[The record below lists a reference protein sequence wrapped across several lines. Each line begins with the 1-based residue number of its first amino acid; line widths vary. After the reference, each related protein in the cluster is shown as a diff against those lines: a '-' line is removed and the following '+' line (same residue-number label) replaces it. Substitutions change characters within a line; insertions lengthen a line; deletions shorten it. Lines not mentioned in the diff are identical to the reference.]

1 MWESKSVNYR
11 SFRSSVE
18 VWHLHHGTCVLVPFD
33 QGVACGAGNGGI
45 LFDCSNIF
53 GLGIQASFYRIQAFI
68 HLIQMGMN
76 RCQRTGHQFRNGL
89 QILFRHGR
97 LFSLAFRRSFT
108 VRLLSPVFI
117 CHAMPQYTQ
126 IAGPLFSKFCLHC
139 LAAGSAQLHYFSH
152 GLRIISPLSTFMQRS
167 TVAPALM
174 VARGAACT
182 PSSSTAL

>member
-1 MWESKSVNYR
+1 MWKSKSVNYR
-11 SFRSSVE
+11 SFRSAVE

-53 GLGIQASFYRIQAFI
+53 GHGIQASFYRIQAHPGVYPFDS
-68 HLIQMGMN
+68 
-76 RCQRTGHQFRNGL
+76 NGYESVPAHWSS
-89 QILFRHGR
+89 IPKFAAD
-97 LFSLAFRRSFT
+97 SLSSWPSFFRRSFT

-126 IAGPLFSKFCLHC
+126 ITGPLFSKFCLHC